1 MIPAIK
7 ESNQLKQFLG
17 IKEHFPE
24 FYNNII
30 DHQLPTQQTV
40 TVDPFAN
47 KLGQDDGNRKS
58 DLLKFITGGPGVKK
72 NYNESL
78 IKDNSYTDN
87 INKQNTQTVSAS
99 QPNFTSSHQKMNS
112 RSNMRYQQK

>member
-24 FYNNII
+24 FYNDII
-30 DHQLPTQQTV
+30 DHQLPTQQTA

-47 KLGQDDGNRKS
+47 NLGQDDGRKS
-58 DLLKFITGGPGVKK
+58 DLLKFITGGPGVVKK
-72 NYNESL
+72 SDSM
-78 IKDNSYTDN
+78 KDNYADYN
-87 INKQNTQTVSAS
+87 NKQNHKTVSAS
-99 QPNFTSSHQKMNS
+99 QPNFTNSH
-112 RSNMRYQQK
+112 